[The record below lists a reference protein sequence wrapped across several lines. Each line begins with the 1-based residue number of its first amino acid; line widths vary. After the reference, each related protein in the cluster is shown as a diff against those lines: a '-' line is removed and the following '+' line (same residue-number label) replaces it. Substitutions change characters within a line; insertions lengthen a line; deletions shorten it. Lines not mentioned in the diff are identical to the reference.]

1 MKINAE
7 LVFELRT
14 KKSWSQEELA
24 LAAGVN
30 LRTIQRIEK
39 EATASLQSKKALA
52 SAFDIHISDLE
63 PQEKSKMKKYEY
75 KTLEIQ
81 SKEGFLS
88 GIKKQELPDFAG
100 LLNVEGQN
108 GWLLVQ
114 ILSPELAQGVW
125 SGKTGNLLA
134 LLQREVVE

>member
-52 SAFDIHISDLE
+52 SAFGIHISDLE
-63 PQEKSKMKKYEY
+63 PQEQSKMKKYEY